1 MEKVVDALASDLR
14 VNFTFKGA
22 EDLRADAVLNKV
34 VGSDLI
40 WFRSRFLMYVWTHS
54 FLGSAQTSLLSLVT
68 KTTASLGHL
77 LLVILL

>member
-40 WFRSRFLMYVWTHS
+40 WF
-54 FLGSAQTSLLSLVT
+54 
-68 KTTASLGHL
+68 
-77 LLVILL
+77 